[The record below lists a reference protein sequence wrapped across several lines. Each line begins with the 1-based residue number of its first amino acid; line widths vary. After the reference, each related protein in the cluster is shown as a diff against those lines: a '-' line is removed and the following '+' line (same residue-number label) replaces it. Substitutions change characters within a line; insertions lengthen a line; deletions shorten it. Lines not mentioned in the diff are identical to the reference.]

1 MVLDATGT
9 YLYVADSYCGS
20 VRKVSTETGHVTTVS
35 TVCRDSANECIIF
48 GITIGAADNALY
60 VSDYCGDEI
69 RRADAVTG
77 TVATWAGAYAFA
89 YSPSST
95 PTEPIT
101 TEKEKS
107 KSEKS
112 KSYSE
117 KSKDKGYPTYK
128 ESKAPKL
135 VKTKAPTVEKTKTKE
150 TKAKAPKSEKA
161 KAGKSS
167 DESKGKG
174 KPPRASETKKVSKV
188 ARAKSSSV

>member
-112 KSYSE
+112 KA
-117 KSKDKGYPTYK
+117 KGYPSYK

-135 VKTKAPTVEKTKTKE
+135 VKTKAPTVEKIKTKE

-167 DESKGKG
+167 GESKGKG
-174 KPPRASETKKVSKV
+174 KAPRASETKKVSKV